1 MALPGKLTI
10 PWDFVNVNR
19 NAIPIASQIGTTDG
33 AASLTD
39 GFPPLCLQ
47 PVSSGGVPPSGKDMN
62 GILYEITNLLVAWN
76 QGLIAF
82 PRDATFQG
90 LIGGYPV
97 GAVLQQA
104 ADPTAFWISNVA
116 ANVTNPDAA
125 GAGWISTK
133 PLPGAL
139 VPSAGAHNNA
149 VLPGPS
155 DYVITVDTTA
165 GATNYTGFV
174 AQRDGQRITFVVT
187 GASNFT
193 LSALNGGSAAANRI
207 QLSGDLATI
216 QNDSI
221 TIQYSL
227 ALTKWVQ
234 A

>member
-1 MALPGKLTI
+1 MTLPTKLPI
-10 PWDFVNVNR
+10 PWDNVNVNR
-19 NAIPIASQIGTTDG
+19 NVIPVASQIGITDG

-39 GFPPLCLQ
+39 GFPPDCLI
-47 PVSSGGVPPSGKDMN
+47 PVSSGGTPPSGKDMN
-62 GILYEITNLLVAWN
+62 GILYELSNLLVYWN
-76 QGLIAF
+76 TGLVAF

-90 LIGGYPV
+90 VIAGYPV

-104 ADPTAFWISNVA
+104 ADPTAFWISNTA
-116 ANVTNPDAA
+116 ANVTNPDAG

-139 VPSAGAHNNA
+139 VPTAGAHNNA

-165 GATNYTGFV
+165 GVTNYTGFI

-187 GASNFT
+187 GANNFV
-193 LSALNGGSAAANRI
+193 LSALNGGSGAANRI

-216 QNDSI
+216 QNDSV

-227 ALTKWVQ
+227 FLTKWVQ